1 MQSRIVLFF
10 ITLMA
15 LALFA
20 SANPVPAN
28 DAVLV
33 KKALKQY
40 DARRGT
46 QRREESKYKPSK

>member
-1 MQSRIVLFF
+1 MQSRIILFF

>member
-1 MQSRIVLFF
+1 MNSRFVLFF
-10 ITLMA
+10 VTLLA
-15 LALFA
+15 LALFVA
-20 SANPVPAN
+20 ANPLPAN

-33 KKALKQY
+33 KKQLKQY